1 MSYRINL
8 LLFLVFHHLFTSPGI
23 LVVSRCVRM
32 ATRRPRLAFPSH
44 FVVGAKVQSSTVTDN
59 GLFLACTV

>member
-8 LLFLVFHHLFTSPGI
+8 LLLLVFHHLFTSPGI
-23 LVVSRCVRM
+23 LVCRDAYES
-32 ATRRPRLAFPSH
+32 TRRPRLAFPSH
-44 FVVGAKVQSSTVTDN
+44 FVVGAKVQSSTVTDS